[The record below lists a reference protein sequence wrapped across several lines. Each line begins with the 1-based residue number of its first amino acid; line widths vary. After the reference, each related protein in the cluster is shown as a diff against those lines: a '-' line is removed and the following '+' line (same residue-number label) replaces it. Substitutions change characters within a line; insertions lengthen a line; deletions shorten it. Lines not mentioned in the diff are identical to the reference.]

1 MNAARNGNIFG
12 FSNTNTYGINNT
24 NMNMMM
30 MGNQYFNGQN
40 MNLGFGNRNEM
51 NMKNNINPFFKDNN
65 NIEDDNNDDDDD
77 DDDILPR
84 NKSICTDVKPRG
96 DIINIIFELSTGSKV
111 IIDGN
116 KKSTFKEI
124 AKKFCQ
130 KIGLDDLYLEK
141 RIKFIFNT
149 NLIRFDSSS
158 SLDNL
163 DIKNGSIINVYDDDG
178 AQGA

>member
-1 MNAARNGNIFG
+1 MNAAQNGNIFG
-12 FSNTNTYGINNT
+12 FSNNNNTHGINNT

-40 MNLGFGNRNEM
+40 MNLVFDNRNEM
-51 NMKNNINPFFKDNN
+51 NMNNSLNPFFKDNI
-65 NIEDDNNDDDDD
+65 NIEDDDDD

-84 NKSICTDVKPRG
+84 NKNISTDVKAG
-96 DIINIIFELSTGSKV
+96 GNIINITFALSTGSKV
-111 IIDGN
+111 IVDGN
-116 KKSTFKEI
+116 KNSTFKEI

-130 KIGLDDLYLEK
+130 KIDLDEIYLEK

-149 NLIRFDSSS
+149 ILIRFDSSS

-163 DIKNGSIINVYDDDG
+163 KIKNGSIINVFDDDG
-178 AQGA
+178 AHGA